1 MKKAIFIKTLVLS
14 AIVFLSCAAK
24 AQSDTAWMDT
34 NYIDQYIFPPLVDD
48 RWEDEY
54 RYEWYGYAVNGGS
67 FIICEVEPEKKP
79 ADYVAQKYEAE
90 DSVTL
95 AGIAVLL
102 EGSPFDSLTVEIW
115 DDALSSVLLSKTFI
129 CAESQEHLFYE
140 CMFNE
145 PITLYNDYYVSVRL
159 YRCNCTGPGDR
170 DTYFISVLKFRE
182 FPYYAADVPQGCNI
196 KYEPYF
202 KLCDED
208 EWKLLDEI
216 NTWGLVT
223 ESLIGYNYD
232 WITGG
237 TIDGRPLVIAPFGI
251 CPIRASESSSALGNT
266 PEMSEGNISIY
277 PLPAKD
283 RLNIKASDCNI
294 LHIEVFDAM
303 NRKVLETNA
312 NNDILNID
320 LSDFKFLHHND
331 RQGNM
336 LRKGHCRI
344 RQGRFPAFVLP
355 KPNYCNNFASRFL
368 IRIFIQK
375 QLIAMIRKLDEIIEA
390 VKAKGK
396 KRLVAAYANDSHTIG
411 AASMAMD
418 LGIVEVTLVGDEQT
432 IKEVCAKEGI
442 DVNKFRIVQ
451 EANEQAAANKAV
463 ELINAGEGD
472 ILMKGLCSTD
482 KYMRAILN
490 KEKGLM
496 PAGKPVLSHVTVFE
510 VPAYHKLL
518 ITSDV
523 AVIPAPDFKQKV
535 AITNYVINTAK
546 TLGIDNPKVAM
557 IAPTEQMSVGIP
569 SCVDAALIAAMANRG
584 QIKALVDGPLALDV
598 AIDKESATIKKLKG
612 EVAGDADCLVW
623 PNIEAGNVFYK
634 SCTKFAKAELAA
646 MVVGA
651 KVPCVLSSRGDSTK
665 TKMYSIAL
673 AALSCK

>member
-1 MKKAIFIKTLVLS
+1 MKKATFIKTLVLS
-14 AIVFLSCAAK
+14 AIVCLSCAAK

-34 NYIDQYIFPPLVDD
+34 NYIDRYIFPPLVDE

-129 CAESQEHLFYE
+129 CEESQEHLFYE

-145 PITLYNDYYVSVRL
+145 PITLYNDYYVSIRM
-159 YRCNCTGPGDR
+159 YRCDCSGPGDR

-251 CPIRASESSSALGNT
+251 CPIRASESSSALGNS

-320 LSDFKFLHHND
+320 LSDFKPGTYF
-331 RQGNM
+331 
-336 LRKGHCRI
+336 
-344 RQGRFPAFVLP
+344 
-355 KPNYCNNFASRFL
+355 
-368 IRIFIQK
+368 FI
-375 QLIAMIRKLDEIIEA
+375 I
-390 VKAKGK
+390 
-396 KRLVAAYANDSHTIG
+396 T
-411 AASMAMD
+411 
-418 LGIVEVTLVGDEQT
+418 
-432 IKEVCAKEGI
+432 
-442 DVNKFRIVQ
+442 
-451 EANEQAAANKAV
+451 
-463 ELINAGEGD
+463 
-472 ILMKGLCSTD
+472 TD
-482 KYMRAILN
+482 KGTCS
-490 KEKGLM
+490 EK
-496 PAGKPVLSHVTVFE
+496 
-510 VPAYHKLL
+510 
-518 ITSDV
+518 
-523 AVIPAPDFKQKV
+523 VI
-535 AITNYVINTAK
+535 
-546 TLGIDNPKVAM
+546 
-557 IAPTEQMSVGIP
+557 VG
-569 SCVDAALIAAMANRG
+569 
-584 QIKALVDGPLALDV
+584 
-598 AIDKESATIKKLKG
+598 
-612 EVAGDADCLVW
+612 
-623 PNIEAGNVFYK
+623 
-634 SCTKFAKAELAA
+634 
-646 MVVGA
+646 
-651 KVPCVLSSRGDSTK
+651 
-665 TKMYSIAL
+665 
-673 AALSCK
+673 